1 MLLAP
6 SVEAAVLLVPHPHVH
21 IVLVLLLVLVLVV
34 VQLGLGQLA
43 ELSLAVGQEW
53 PRLLPLSVR
62 GCD

>member
-1 MLLAP
+1 MLLVP
-6 SVEAAVLLVPHPHVH
+6 SGEAAVLLMVPHPHVH
-21 IVLVLLLVLVLVV
+21 IVPVLLLVV

-62 GCD
+62 GCVCD

>member
-1 MLLAP
+1 MLLM
-6 SVEAAVLLVPHPHVH
+6 VPHPHVH
-21 IVLVLLLVLVLVV
+21 IVPVLVLLVVV

-62 GCD
+62 GCVCD

>member
-1 MLLAP
+1 MLLTP
-6 SVEAAVLLVPHPHVH
+6 SVEAAVVLVPHPHIH
-21 IVLVLLLVLVLVV
+21 IVPELLLPVLVV